1 MTAWPEDDF
10 YVARAAEADVL
21 AAAHAVDVDGRSRA
35 VLVHGPGGVGKT
47 RMVRALSQRT
57 SPGVVWLP
65 PVDVDDSEFWP
76 MDGLQEYV
84 AHHLD
89 PERRHFAPYLRHLS
103 RTPDHPDAGLGADTV
118 FGRLRRARDLFVEC
132 YRSFV
137 HDTGTTVVITLDT
150 VEAAPSRF
158 FPTASAQ
165 WMKRLPGTLFVLS
178 GRPGVTADPAG
189 AIADLLRQGH
199 DPVETT
205 SIGLTGF
212 TDVEVGRFFDA
223 GPLRDALG
231 PAERERIARLTEGH
245 PLWLALTVR
254 FLVHDDA
261 PAELTDGRPVD
272 RRVREAFRR
281 RLLTPYRGA
290 DFWAEATRRLV
301 VVRHAVSQAVWTGL
315 MNDRSL
321 PDGIATWEEA
331 WRSLLARPWIRP
343 RANHHHITL
352 HDALAE
358 ELAQRLLPL
367 DDHDGTWRARLWR
380 RASDVYGSTAAEQAA
395 REGGEREPAQ
405 LRVAE
410 LRYRLL
416 VDHAAGAATFL
427 AWHDE
432 ALQRHDVLFVE
443 LLCHEVE
450 RFLPG
455 TRLALNDSESAAVH
469 GFRQW
474 LRDGGA
480 TPHLEIALRVAEF
493 LTYNEQPAEAL
504 ELLADVPGHA
514 AGPRLRRALAN
525 LRGNAYLRLP
535 GRVAEAEEHF
545 RQALREAA
553 DLPADLRAT
562 ALANA
567 HKELGFYYRNV
578 GQWVEAED
586 SYASARD
593 ALVGGLGPG
602 SDEADREEMASIQ
615 TNWAYLK
622 ALRGSYRE
630 AHSLVESAI
639 AVRRK
644 LDRRFGVALSL
655 SVQGEVN
662 RYDEQFVRA
671 WHAYEQAEDLFQR
684 YRNVPWLG
692 MVHQQQAIC
701 LFQAHRLGIDL
712 VDDPMARAR
721 ELITRAVDICRDLA
735 VRSYPTALNRAGRIF
750 GHDDA
755 DLGLRYLAQAITEA
769 RRIGDGWSLSASLVE
784 VAELAC
790 RAWRRT
796 GDQEYRFLLDA
807 YAVDISEVDR
817 AYDFLDLR
825 GRWRLLKGYL
835 TTLDALAAD
844 APAMLDAALR
854 HYSDGFLT
862 LADPRIGPHGTAAV
876 RREFPRF
883 EEVFRLLPEDV
894 RRQWFETLRREWT
907 GDRRGRT
914 STILS
919 AFLEHLY

>member
-1 MTAWPEDDF
+1 MTEWPEDDF
-10 YVARAAEADVL
+10 YVGRAAEADVL
-21 AAAHAVDVDGRSRA
+21 AAAHAVGVDGRSRA
-35 VLVHGPGGVGKT
+35 LLVHGPGGVGKT
-47 RMVRALSQRT
+47 RMVRALSQR
-57 SPGVVWLP
+57 SAPGVVWLP

-76 MDGLQEYV
+76 MDGLQEYI
-84 AHHLD
+84 ANRLD
-89 PERRHFAPYLRHLS
+89 PECRHFTPYLRHLS
-103 RTPDHPDAGLGADTV
+103 WTPDHPDEGLGADAV
-118 FGRLRRARDLFVEC
+118 FSRLRRARDLFVEC

-137 HDTGTTVVITLDT
+137 RDTGTTVVITLDT

-178 GRPGVTADPAG
+178 GRPGVAEDPAG
-189 AIADLLRQGH
+189 AIADLLREGH

-231 PAERERIARLTEGH
+231 PAERTRIALLTEGH
-245 PLWLALTVR
+245 PLWLALTVQ

-261 PAELTDGRPVD
+261 PAELTDDHPVD
-272 RRVREAFRR
+272 HRVREAFRR

-290 DFWAEATRRLV
+290 DFWVEAIRRLV
-301 VVRHAVSQAVWTGL
+301 VVRHGVSRAVWTGL
-315 MNDRSL
+315 MSDRSL
-321 PDGIATWEEA
+321 PEDIATWEEA
-331 WRSLLARPWIRP
+331 WRSLLTRPWIRP

-367 DDHDGTWRARLWR
+367 DDHDGTWRAWLWR

-395 REGGEREPAQ
+395 REGGERAPAQ
-405 LRVAE
+405 ARVAE

-416 VDHAAGAATFL
+416 VDSAAGAATFL

-432 ALQRHDVLFVE
+432 AIQRHDVLFVE

-455 TRLALNDSESAAVH
+455 TRLSLNDSESAAVL

-474 LRDGGA
+474 LRDEGA
-480 TPHLEIALRVAEF
+480 TRHLEIALRVAAF
-493 LTYNEQPAEAL
+493 LTDNEQPAEAL

-514 AGPRLRRALAN
+514 AGPRLRGTLAN
-525 LRGNAYLRLP
+525 LRGNACLRLP
-535 GRVAEAEEHF
+535 ERVVEAEEHF
-545 RQALREAA
+545 RQALRGAA

-562 ALANA
+562 ALAHA

-578 GQWVEAED
+578 GRWADAED
-586 SYASARD
+586 SYSSARD
-593 ALVGGLGPG
+593 ALVGALGPG
-602 SDEADREEMASIQ
+602 SDDADREEMASIQ

-630 AHSLVESAI
+630 AHGLIESAI
-639 AVRRK
+639 AVRRR

-662 RYDEQFVRA
+662 RYDEQFLRA
-671 WHAYEQAEDLFQR
+671 WNAYEQAEDAFQL

-692 MVHQQQAIC
+692 LIHQQQAIC
-701 LFQAHRLGIDL
+701 LFQAHRLGVDL

-721 ELITRAVDICRDLA
+721 ELITRAVGICRDLA

-750 GHDDA
+750 GHDDV
-755 DLGLRYLAQAITEA
+755 DRGLGYLTQAVTEA
-769 RRIGDGWSLSASLVE
+769 RRIGDGWSLSASLVDQ
-784 VAELAC
+784 AELAC

-796 GDQEYRFLLDA
+796 GDQRYRFLLDA
-807 YAVDISEVDR
+807 CAVDIEEVDR

-825 GRWRLLKGYL
+825 GRWRLLQGHL
-835 TTLDALAAD
+835 TTLDAVAAG
-844 APAMLDAALR
+844 APAMLDAALE
-854 HYSDGFLT
+854 HYSDGFRMLT
-862 LADPRIGPHGTAAV
+862 DPRIGPHGTAAV
-876 RREFPRF
+876 RREFPEF
-883 EEVFRLLPEDV
+883 EELFRLLPEDV

-907 GDRRGRT
+907 ADRRGGA
-914 STILS
+914 STILP
-919 AFLEHLY
+919 ALLEHLY